1 MGIKGLCI
9 KDIKAQLPIIQGG
22 MGVGISGWRL
32 ASAVANAGGIGLIS
46 AAQSGYKEDDFIKQP
61 LKANLRGLQKEIQ
74 KAKANTQGIIGVN
87 IMVAMRHYAD
97 LVKVAVEEKV
107 DLIVSGA
114 GLPMDLPKLVEGST
128 TKIAPIVSSLRAA
141 KLIIRKWG
149 KSYERLPDAIVVE
162 GPEAGGH
169 LGFSREE
176 LVDHTAPTIY
186 ELVKELKT
194 YLIEAKLDIP
204 IIAAGGIFDGEDIG
218 KALEAGADGV
228 QMATRFVATYECD
241 ASQAYKEAYVAA
253 KAEDIL
259 IMQSPVG
266 MPGRALMTPM
276 LDKVQQ
282 GERIPISRCYACVH
296 KCDFKTTPFC
306 ITEALTNAVQG
317 DLDNSLLFVGSRVS
331 DIHEIVSVKELM
343 ETLTRELLDYQTHKH
358 VTAGN
363 DIE

>member
-1 MGIKGLCI
+1 MGIKGLQI

-22 MGVGISGWRL
+22 MGVGVSGWRL

-46 AAQSGYKEDDFIKQP
+46 AAQSGYKEEDFEKSP
-61 LKANLRGLQKEIQ
+61 VKANLRGLRKEIQ

-87 IMVAMRHYAD
+87 IMVAMRHYAE

-114 GLPMDLPKLVEGST
+114 GLPVDLPELVEGSA

-149 KSYERLPDAIVVE
+149 KSYKRMPDAIVVE

-176 LVDHTAPTIY
+176 LVDNTAPSIY
-186 ELVKELKT
+186 ALVKELKT
-194 YLIEAKLDIP
+194 YLIEEKLDIP
-204 IIAAGGIFDGEDIG
+204 VIAAGGIFDGKDIG
-218 KALEAGADGV
+218 MALEAGADGV

-241 ASQAYKEAYVAA
+241 ASQEFKEAYMAA
-253 KAEDIL
+253 KPEDIL

-266 MPGRALMTPM
+266 MPGRAIMTPM
-276 LDKVQQ
+276 LEKVQQ
-282 GERIPISRCYACVH
+282 GERIPVSRCYGCVH
-296 KCDFKTTPFC
+296 KCDWKTTPFC
-306 ITEALTNAVQG
+306 ITEALTSAVEG
-317 DLDNSLLFVGSRVS
+317 DLENSLLFVGSRVG
-331 DIHEIVSVKELM
+331 DVHEIVSVQELM
-343 ETLTRELLDYQTHKH
+343 DSLMEELEEYYNSESHGAHK
-358 VTAGN
+358 G
-363 DIE
+363 I